1 MKEVEKRD
9 RTEMEVLLSKEV
21 SLGLTRA
28 LWLASMLPL
37 SPSLEESCLLLH
49 LAAACRVFACSAGSC
64 RCLFEL

>member
-1 MKEVEKRD
+1 MRD
-9 RTEMEVLLSKEV
+9 RSEMEVLLSKEV
-21 SLGLTRA
+21 SLGSIRA

-37 SPSLEESCLLLH
+37 SPSLEESGLLIH